1 MISNKIQVLI
11 ADDHPITRAGIRKFL
26 ERADDIDV
34 VAEASNGEEAIRLV
48 KEHKPQV
55 LLLDMEMPGRKGVEV
70 AREILAIGLPVK
82 ILALSTYDD
91 KQYIFGLLS
100 AGAAGYLIKEEVPQT
115 IVEAVRGVSRGETG
129 WISRRVAAVITAW
142 TTNDPSERSDLSER
156 ELEVLRQLV
165 KGKTNQDIGVEMGIS
180 QKTVEKHLES
190 IYSKLRVASRVEA
203 AVLAIKEGLVKS

>member
-1 MISNKIQVLI
+1 MNKIRVLI

-26 ERADDIDV
+26 ERAEDVEV
-34 VAEASNGEEAIRLV
+34 VAEASNGDEAITLV
-48 KEHKPQV
+48 KETKPHV

-70 AREILAIGLPVK
+70 AREILALSLPVK

-115 IVEAVRGVSRGETG
+115 IVEAVRGVARGETG

-142 TTNDPSERSDLSER
+142 TTNDPNERTELSER
-156 ELEVLRQLV
+156 ELDVLRLLV

-190 IYSKLRVASRVEA
+190 IYNKLRVASRVEA
-203 AVLAIKEGLVKS
+203 AVLAVKEGLVKS

>member
-1 MISNKIQVLI
+1 MNKIRVLI

-26 ERADDIDV
+26 ERADDVEVI
-34 VAEASNGEEAIRLV
+34 AEASNGEEAIALV
-48 KEHKPQV
+48 KENKPHV

-70 AREILAIGLPVK
+70 AREILALGLPVK

-115 IVEAVRGVSRGETG
+115 IVEAVRGVARGETG

-142 TTNDPSERSDLSER
+142 TTNDPTERTELSDR

-190 IYSKLRVASRVEA
+190 IYNKLRVASRVEA
-203 AVLAIKEGLVKS
+203 AVLAVKEGLVKS

>member
-1 MISNKIQVLI
+1 MRDKIRVLI

-34 VAEASNGEEAIRLV
+34 VAEASNGEEALTLV
-48 KEHKPQV
+48 KDHRPQV

-70 AREILAIGLPVK
+70 AKEVLASGIPVK

-115 IVEAVRGVSRGETG
+115 IVEAVRGVARGETG

-142 TTNDPSERSDLSER
+142 TTNDPNERTELSER
-156 ELEVLRQLV
+156 ELEVLRLLV

-190 IYSKLRVASRVEA
+190 IYSKLKVASRVEA
-203 AVLAIKEGLVKS
+203 AVLAIKEGIIKT

>member
-1 MISNKIQVLI
+1 MNKIRVLI

-26 ERADDIDV
+26 ERADDVEVI
-34 VAEASNGEEAIRLV
+34 AEASNGEEAIALV
-48 KEHKPQV
+48 KETKPHV

-70 AREILAIGLPVK
+70 AREILAMGLPVK

-115 IVEAVRGVSRGETG
+115 IVEAVRGVARGETG

-142 TTNDPSERSDLSER
+142 TTNDPTERTELSDR

-190 IYSKLRVASRVEA
+190 IYNKLRVASRVEA

>member
-1 MISNKIQVLI
+1 MNNKIRVLI

-26 ERADDIDV
+26 ERAEDVEV
-34 VAEASNGEEAIRLV
+34 VAEASNGEEALSMA
-48 KEHKPQV
+48 KETRPHV
-55 LLLDMEMPGRKGVEV
+55 MLLDMEMPGRKGVEV
-70 AREILAIGLPVK
+70 AREIVAAGLPVK

-115 IVEAVRGVSRGETG
+115 IVEAVRGVARGETG
-129 WISRRVAAVITAW
+129 WISRRVAAIISAW
-142 TTNDPSERSDLSER
+142 TTNDPSERTDLSDR

-165 KGKTNQDIGVEMGIS
+165 KGKTNQDIGAEMGIS

-190 IYSKLRVASRVEA
+190 IYGKLRVASRVEA
-203 AVLAIKEGLVKS
+203 AVLAIREGLVKT